1 MDKKIILA
9 GALSATVASLITVAL
24 PETESP
30 TYEQLSSDVVKIQRT
45 VCEPFVY
52 SANTEEIA
60 SYITSIQSTIDNN
73 PEMEIPRKQ
82 SLERLK
88 SRFIQDLSNVEDN
101 VL

>member
-24 PETESP
+24 PETENP
-30 TYEQLSSDVVKIQRT
+30 IYEQVSAEKTKIERV

-60 SYITSIQSTIDNN
+60 SYITSIQSTLDNN
-73 PEMEIPRKQ
+73 PEMELERKQ

-88 SRFIQDLSNVEDN
+88 SRFIQDLSTIEDN